1 MSRKSVISHIKSQY
15 GVEPDFPWEG
25 DLISGVFRHKDN
37 RKWFAL
43 IMKVGRDKLGLEGDA
58 PIDIMNLKIN
68 DPMLHDT
75 LCHEKGIMPSYHMNK
90 RHWITVLLDGTV
102 PEKKVFG
109 LIDISYQATM
119 SRQRKRNVSSS

>member
-1 MSRKSVISHIKSQY
+1 MSRQSVIDYIKEQY

-25 DLISGVFRHKDN
+25 DQISGVFRHKDN

-43 IMKVGRDKLGLEGDA
+43 IMKVGRDRLGLAGDR
-58 PIDIMNLKIN
+58 PVDCMSLKI
-68 DPMLHDT
+68 DDSVLHDT

-102 PEKKVFG
+102 PEEKVFG
-109 LIDISYQATM
+109 LIEISYMATV
-119 SRQRKRNVSSS
+119 SRRRNSGNS